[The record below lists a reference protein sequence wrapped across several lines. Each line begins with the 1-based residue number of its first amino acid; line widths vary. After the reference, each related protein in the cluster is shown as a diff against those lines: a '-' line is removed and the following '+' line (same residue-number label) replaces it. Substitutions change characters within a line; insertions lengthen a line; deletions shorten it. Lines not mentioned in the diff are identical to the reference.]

1 MIRKILTYPENMDIL
16 TTKSQE
22 VVISGEN
29 KEDVSELIQDLKDTL
44 HNTKS
49 GVGISA
55 VQIGVLKRVC
65 IVRHNGQDIA
75 MINPIIT
82 RMRGEVDSQE
92 GCLSAPEKYGTF
104 KRAEKV
110 WCEYYDENGNKK
122 EIAEGGFVSK
132 IIQHELDHFE
142 GWCVVFD
149 LVKED

>member
-1 MIRKILTYPENMDIL
+1 MIKEILTYPENKEIL

-22 VVISGEN
+22 VIISGEN

-65 IVRHNGQDIA
+65 IVSHNGKDIA

-82 RMRGEVDSQE
+82 RKRGEVDSQE
-92 GCLSAPEKYGTF
+92 GCLSAPERYGTF

-149 LVKED
+149 LTKED

>member
-1 MIRKILTYPENMDIL
+1 MIKEILTYPENKEIL

-22 VVISGEN
+22 VIISGEN

-65 IVRHNGQDIA
+65 IVSHNGKDIA

-82 RMRGEVDSQE
+82 RKRGEVDSQE
-92 GCLSAPEKYGTF
+92 GCLSAPERYGTF

-149 LVKED
+149 LIKED